1 MEVEAGGSAPQA
13 IVRFAHRR
21 TWYAGAVIDDDQA
34 LDDNFARRCEV
45 CGATLSE
52 DEILQARELGQPFV
66 CGQHAAEALPAGDS
80 LEDDA
85 GD

>member
-1 MEVEAGGSAPQA
+1 V
-13 IVRFAHRR
+13 V
-21 TWYAGAVIDDDQA
+21 DDERA

-66 CGQHAAEALPAGDS
+66 CAQHAAEILPAGDAL
-80 LEDDA
+80 LEEDA
-85 GD
+85 GPGAG

>member
-1 MEVEAGGSAPQA
+1 MKGYAGG
-13 IVRFAHRR
+13 VVDEER
-21 TWYAGAVIDDDQA
+21 A

-66 CGQHAAEALPAGDS
+66 CSQHAAEALPAEES
-80 LEDDA
+80 LLEEDTGPGEA
-85 GD
+85 

>member
-1 MEVEAGGSAPQA
+1 V
-13 IVRFAHRR
+13 V
-21 TWYAGAVIDDDQA
+21 DDERA

-66 CGQHAAEALPAGDS
+66 CAQHAAEILSPGDALN
-80 LEDDA
+80 EEDA
-85 GD
+85 GPGGE